1 MTVTPTQNTSLETL
15 SNSYQVKDTKESDD
29 YLGRDAFLT
38 MLVAQLENQDP
49 LNPMEG
55 SDFSAQLAQFSQLE
69 QLINL
74 NGSMDSMKTSYEESS
89 QSDVT
94 SFVGKEITANV
105 DSIEIVNGSFIGGDY
120 NISELCEVM
129 VTIFDSQGNE
139 VRTLYEGQKG
149 IGSHGINWDGQDN
162 NGDTVLDG
170 SYKYSVM
177 TNNGSGYTDLPITV
191 TGKVESIVYSDGK
204 PYFQVNGLMVNIDSL
219 IQIKNTSTTKESP
232 NTIVDYL
239 GKNITTSA
247 PLAVVENGDVLGNEF
262 VFQLNEQQDVIV
274 KIFDF
279 AGNQVKEIT
288 MSAQDTEQGINTIN
302 WDGSDNSNN
311 KVIDGIYSYLVT
323 SGSGNVKT
331 SISDEVSGIKYLN
344 GNQYLV
350 LKNSGVLSDI
360 SSLTSVN

>member
-1 MTVTPTQNTSLETL
+1 MTVTPTQNTGLEAL
-15 SNSYQVKDTKESDD
+15 SNSYQVKDTKEEDA

-74 NGSMDSMKTSYEESS
+74 NGSMDSMKTSYEENS

-94 SFVGKEITANV
+94 SLVGKEITANV
-105 DSIEIVNGSFIGGDY
+105 DSIEIVNGAFIGGDY

-139 VRTLYEGQKG
+139 VRTLYEGQKS
-149 IGSHGINWDGQDN
+149 IGSHGINWDGNDN
-162 NGDTVLDG
+162 NGNKALDG

-177 TNNGSGYTDLPITV
+177 TNNGSGYAELPITV
-191 TGKVESIVYSDGK
+191 TGKVESIVYSGGK
-204 PYFQVNGLMVNIDSL
+204 PYFQVKGLLVNPESL
-219 IQIKNTSTTKESP
+219 TQVKNTLKTEESSSS
-232 NTIVDYL
+232 IVDYL
-239 GKNITTSA
+239 GKDITTSA
-247 PLAVVENGDVLGNEF
+247 PLALVENGAVLGNEF
-262 VFQLNEQQDVIV
+262 VFELNEQQTVTV
-274 KIFDF
+274 KIFDP
-279 AGNQVKEIT
+279 AGNKIKEIT
-288 MSAQDTEQGINTIN
+288 IPAQDTKQGINKIN

-311 KVIDGIYSYLVT
+311 TVLDGIYSYSVT
-323 SGSGNVKT
+323 SNSENVKT

-350 LKNSGVLSDI
+350 LKNSGVLSDL
-360 SSLTSVN
+360 SSLTNVN